1 MNRARVLVVEDER
14 IVAMDI
20 QGQLENLD
28 YDVVATAAS
37 GEEAIRK
44 AKNTIPDLALMDIRI
59 KGGMDGIEVA
69 QHLRAEL
76 CQALGSGRGGETRWA
91 CWQRGG
97 HRHRR

>member
-28 YDVVATAAS
+28 YDVVATAVS

-44 AKNTIPDLALMDIRI
+44 A
-59 KGGMDGIEVA
+59 E
-69 QHLRAEL
+69 
-76 CQALGSGRGGETRWA
+76 
-91 CWQRGG
+91 
-97 HRHRR
+97 